1 MSHSVCFSC
10 SWSRCWQPKMMN
22 IHSLPACFGLF
33 LHGPTFNRRDSGPVA
48 ADSPSLPLTRIKTRG
63 DTSALEFKC
72 KQTKLTNIKN
82 YLSYL
87 LSSISILPGF
97 QSCFCCHGCE
107 PQGRAIERLSFQL
120 FLSSPCPKLTL
131 MKDKPKQEKIMHAAP
146 FTVSLQSL
154 VSSRSRSQ
162 LLTSTPVLIFET
174 LIWDRL

>member
-1 MSHSVCFSC
+1 MKTNKTNKHQKLSKPSSFFYFYPARFSI
-10 SWSRCWQPKMMN
+10 M
-22 IHSLPACFGLF
+22 F
-33 LHGPTFNRRDSGPVA
+33 LCR
-48 ADSPSLPLTRIKTRG
+48 
-63 DTSALEFKC
+63 
-72 KQTKLTNIKN
+72 
-82 YLSYL
+82 
-87 LSSISILPGF
+87 
-97 QSCFCCHGCE
+97 GCE

-174 LIWDRL
+174 LIWDRLQKNNKTLSRIVTSSMYRTGPRKRL